1 MRLRRIPIP
10 SLLALLILAC
20 TSLAACA
27 TTRPEAS
34 AHPAAA
40 PAPPAPAAPANAT
53 PDGVAAAG
61 EVLPEPPTDPYA
73 STYKPR
79 QAPAVLIVHATV
91 LTALGDRIEDGSV
104 LLRDGKIAGVGRTL
118 EAPAGTAVVDAKGKW
133 VTPGLID
140 AHSHLGVYA
149 SPGVEAHSDGNEAT
163 EPVTADMW
171 ALHSIW
177 PQDPQFPLA
186 LQGGITSMLILPGSA
201 NLIGGRG
208 VTVKNVPA
216 RSAMD
221 MRFPSA
227 PWALKMA
234 CGENPKRVYGS
245 KGRSPATRMG
255 NIAVTREAWI
265 KARDYERNW
274 ETFRRRSIGGKS
286 EGREDGPPDRDLEL
300 ETLVGVLRGEILVE
314 NHCYRADEML
324 NMIDMAKEFGY
335 KIAAFHHAVEAYKI
349 ADVLAANGI
358 CAAMW
363 ADWWGFKMEAF
374 DGIRENI
381 PLVDHAKGGCAVVHS
396 DSAEGIQRLNQEAA
410 KAMAA
415 GNRIGLHLREEDA
428 IRWLTVNPAKAIGI
442 DRQTGSLENGKMADV
457 VVWSG
462 NPFSVYSRAEK
473 VYVDGVLLFDEKDP
487 AHRWRTD
494 FELGIREPR
503 EPDNQPQ
510 GQEKVQ

>member
-1 MRLRRIPIP
+1 MKLPRL
-10 SLLALLILAC
+10 SVFAVLTLLAF
-20 TSLAACA
+20 TFPVLAAA
-27 TTRPEAS
+27 AEGPE
-34 AHPAAA
+34 
-40 PAPPAPAAPANAT
+40 
-53 PDGVAAAG
+53 
-61 EVLPEPPTDPYA
+61 DPYP
-73 STYKPR
+73 STYKPKP
-79 QAPAVLIVHATV
+79 APPVLITHATI
-91 LTALGDRIEDGSV
+91 LTAVGDRIDDGSV
-104 LLRDGKIAGVGRTL
+104 LLRDGKIAGVGKTL
-118 EAPAGTAVVDAKGKW
+118 QAPAGAVLVDASGKW

-140 AHSHLGVYA
+140 PHSHLGVYA
-149 SPGVEAHSDGNEAT
+149 SPEVQAHADGNEAT

-186 LQGGITSMLILPGSA
+186 LQGGITSLTILPGSA

-208 VTVKNVPA
+208 VTLKNVPG

-221 MRFPSA
+221 MRFPGA
-227 PWALKMA
+227 PWVLKMA

-265 KARDYERNW
+265 KARDYERKWDNYRKRLA
-274 ETFRRRSIGGKS
+274 EGTAGKS
-286 EGREDGPPDRDLEL
+286 GNGGGREASQPDRDLEM
-300 ETLVGVLRGEILVE
+300 ETLLGVLHGEILVE

-335 KIAAFHHAVEAYKI
+335 KVAAFHHAVEAYKI
-349 ADVLAANGI
+349 ADVLAENGI

-381 PLVDHAKGGCAVVHS
+381 ALVDHAKGGCAVVHS

-415 GNRIGLHLREEDA
+415 GNRIGLHLRPEDA
-428 IRWLTVNPAKAIGI
+428 IRWLTINPAKAVGI
-442 DRQTGSLENGKMADV
+442 DRQTGSLEDGKMADV
-457 VVWSG
+457 VIWSG
-462 NPFSVYSRAEK
+462 DPFSVYTRAEK
-473 VYVDGVLLFDEKDP
+473 VYIDGVLQYDEKDP

-494 FELGIREPR
+494 FELGTMDAPGTGVA
-503 EPDNQPQ
+503 Q
-510 GQEKVQ
+510 